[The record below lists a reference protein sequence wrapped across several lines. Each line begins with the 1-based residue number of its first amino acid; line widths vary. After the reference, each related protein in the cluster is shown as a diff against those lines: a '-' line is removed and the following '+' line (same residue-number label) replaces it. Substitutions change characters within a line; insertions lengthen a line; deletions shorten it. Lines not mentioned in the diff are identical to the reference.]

1 MNAMDTIRDGLVAAL
16 TPAPT
21 LEEQLERAEMDL
33 VRADYTESTAKMLR
47 EKEEARARI
56 AAIRKQIAERDE
68 RQHLESAVSALG
80 DNHAAPRKEI

>member
-1 MNAMDTIRDGLVAAL
+1 MNAMDITRDGLVAAL

-56 AAIRKQIAERDE
+56 AVIRKQMAERDE
-68 RQHLESAVSALG
+68 HQHLENACASLG
-80 DNHAAPRKEI
+80 DRHAG